1 MMQGTKKIG
10 KQSVKFT
17 DKVYITGRSGVA
29 AGLHESD
36 SRYADYFDIVGLD
49 DTLGEESYE
58 KTERLLYKTAVLS
71 AINHARCKTTQMDLL
86 IGGDLLNQIISSGF
100 TARELEI
107 PFLGIYGACS
117 AMAESLLLGGMLVD
131 AGYINRCV
139 CACSSHFATAERQF
153 RQPLEMGTPRTPTA
167 QITVC
172 AAGATVLS
180 NLESAEIFLT
190 GGTVGSV
197 LDLGISDANNMG
209 AAMAPACAYNL
220 VTHFKDFQ
228 TGPDDY
234 DRIVTGDLGSFGSEI
249 LYDLLQKKGIDLGD
263 KHFDCGSNIF
273 SGLEEVFCGASGC
286 GCAASMLNGYI
297 LRSMIAG
304 GWKKI
309 LFVATGALLS
319 RTSTLQGDTIPC
331 IAHAVIIERKEV
343 EV

>member
-117 AMAESLLLGGMLVD
+117 AMAESLLLGGCWWTRD
-131 AGYINRCV
+131 ISTDV
-139 CACSSHFATAERQF
+139 CAH
-153 RQPLEMGTPRTPTA
+153 
-167 QITVC
+167 
-172 AAGATVLS
+172 
-180 NLESAEIFLT
+180 
-190 GGTVGSV
+190 
-197 LDLGISDANNMG
+197 
-209 AAMAPACAYNL
+209 APAIL
-220 VTHFKDFQ
+220 QQRK
-228 TGPDDY
+228 
-234 DRIVTGDLGSFGSEI
+234 GSFANRWRWERPEHQPRRLPFARPGQPCCPI
-249 LYDLLQKKGIDLGD
+249 W
-263 KHFDCGSNIF
+263 NP
-273 SGLEEVFCGASGC
+273 
-286 GCAASMLNGYI
+286 
-297 LRSMIAG
+297 LRS
-304 GWKKI
+304 
-309 LFVATGALLS
+309 F
-319 RTSTLQGDTIPC
+319 
-331 IAHAVIIERKEV
+331 
-343 EV
+343 